1 MTDTQQLLQGYS
13 DFHQR
18 YFHDEPILYEK
29 LHQEGQSPKVL
40 VVACCDSR
48 VDPALITNAKPGD
61 MFVLRNIAN
70 MIPPF
75 HANIH
80 SVGSAL
86 EYGVLHLGVEHILV
100 LGHSECG
107 GINALLHNSVKDS
120 DCIDGWIAHGEPAKK
135 RALEQHSLDCA
146 QECCE
151 RENIILSIE
160 NLLSYPWVN
169 RRVAEGGLQL
179 HGWHFNIADGSIAR
193 YDPQS
198 QAFHAI
204 DGSTARKL

>member
-18 YFHDEPILYEK
+18 YFRDEPKLYEK
-29 LHQEGQSPKVL
+29 LHQEGQSPKTL

-70 MIPPF
+70 IIPAF
-75 HANIH
+75 QANIH

-107 GINALLHNSVKDS
+107 GINALLHDAVKDS
-120 DCIDGWIAHGEPAKK
+120 ACIDDWIAHGEPAKK
-135 RALEQHSLDCA
+135 RALEQYDIDSA

-160 NLLSYPWVN
+160 HLLTYPWVKN
-169 RRVAEGGLQL
+169 RVAEGSLQL
-179 HGWHFNIADGSIAR
+179 HGWHFNIANGNIAR
-193 YDPQS
+193 YAPES
-198 QAFHAI
+198 RSFEVI
-204 DGSTARKL
+204 NNS